1 MMFVLLIIMASLFL
15 GSCSPGEAPPPSTGE
30 QRPVS
35 SPSLDGRLPYYR
47 LPDKVSFC
55 GEPVPL
61 NDPAV
66 REALDREFII
76 VVWRREQTI
85 MWLKRAQRYFPEIT
99 RKLKDKGLPQDL
111 KYVLVVESSF
121 LLKARSSAGALG
133 PWQFMEPTAK
143 RFLLKTNQVIDERLD
158 FAASTDAAL
167 KYLKELHRLFHNWP
181 LALAAYNAG
190 EGRVKKAM
198 ADQGVKNYYH
208 LSLPEETERYLF
220 RILAAKIVMED
231 PVKYGYAIPPGELYS
246 PLEIDKEEFTV
257 FQDVTVKRLAD
268 AGGTTYRAVKDL
280 NPWIKGSSLPAG
292 TYRIA
297 LPKGIGAKFR
307 EAYRTGFLGLGSP
320 VAPAPG
326 LAPAPS
332 PMLPTPE

>member
-1 MMFVLLIIMASLFL
+1 MMFVLLIIMAGLFL
-15 GSCSPGEAPPPSTGE
+15 GSCSPGEAPPRSTGE
-30 QRPVS
+30 QQPA

-220 RILAAKIVMED
+220 RILAVKIVMED
-231 PVKYGYAIPPGELYS
+231 PVKYGYVIPPE
-246 PLEIDKEEFTV
+246 
-257 FQDVTVKRLAD
+257 
-268 AGGTTYRAVKDL
+268 
-280 NPWIKGSSLPAG
+280 SS
-292 TYRIA
+292 A
-297 LPKGIGAKFR
+297 LPGNRQRGIHGVSGR
-307 EAYRTGFLGLGSP
+307 DGEASGRRRRHHLPGRQGPQPLDQGLQ
-320 VAPAPG
+320 PACGDLPDR
-326 LAPAPS
+326 PAQGDRGQVS
-332 PMLPTPE
+332 